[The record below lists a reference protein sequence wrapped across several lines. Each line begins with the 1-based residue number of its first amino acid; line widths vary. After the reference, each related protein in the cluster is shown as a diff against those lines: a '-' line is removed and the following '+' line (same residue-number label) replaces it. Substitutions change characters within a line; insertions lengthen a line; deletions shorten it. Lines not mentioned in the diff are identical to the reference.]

1 MLTHPTLDT
10 LRALK
15 LDGMAEAFTELQTQD
30 GSADLT
36 HAEWLGL
43 LIDREA
49 ISRETKRFESRM
61 RTARLRHIGAAP
73 EDVDY
78 KTRRGLDKALFQSLL
93 SGKWIK
99 DKRNLMIT
107 GPCGV
112 GKTWLACAL
121 AQAACRDGVTV
132 LYKRTTRLFDEL
144 ELAHGDG
151 RFPRVFKAL
160 TKTQLLILDDW
171 GPDRLNASQ
180 RRDLM
185 EIVEDRYEAGSI
197 LITSQLPLNTW
208 HEIIGEPTFADA
220 ILDRLVHNAYRL
232 ELDGQSF
239 RKKDPQLRD
248 ENPSERK
255 TLNYVTKRQKTDIK
269 NQGLTATRQ
278 SWADT
283 PVQMGGCCRNRWADI
298 PEYAVFWAYG
308 PRHIECKRREYLK
321 LCVWRSAHAVKT
333 GHLLNRSG

>member
-1 MLTHPTLDT
+1 MLDHPTLDQLRT
-10 LRALK
+10 LR
-15 LDGMAEAFTELQTQD
+15 LDGMAEAFAEMQKQD
-30 GSADLT
+30 GTADLT

-49 ISRETKRFESRM
+49 TSRETKRFESRM
-61 RTARLRHIGAAP
+61 RTARLRHVGAAP

-78 KTRRGLDKALFQSLL
+78 KTRRGLDKALFQNLL
-93 SGKWIK
+93 TGKWIN

-121 AQAACRDGVTV
+121 AQAACREGTTV

-151 RFPRVFKAL
+151 RFPRLFKSL

-185 EIVEDRYEAGSI
+185 EIIEDRYGNGST
-197 LITSQLPLNTW
+197 LITSQLPISTW
-208 HEIIGEPTFADA
+208 HDVIGEPTFADA
-220 ILDRLVHNAYRL
+220 ILDRLVHNAYRIEL
-232 ELDGQSF
+232 EGQSF
-239 RKKDPQLRD
+239 RKQEAKSGD
-248 ENPSERK
+248 E
-255 TLNYVTKRQKTDIK
+255 
-269 NQGLTATRQ
+269 
-278 SWADT
+278 T
-283 PVQMGGCCRNRWADI
+283 PAN
-298 PEYAVFWAYG
+298 
-308 PRHIECKRREYLK
+308 
-321 LCVWRSAHAVKT
+321 
-333 GHLLNRSG
+333 